1 MPLANL
7 LGDSTECLA
16 EHLGDTIGGL
26 LNATFGNAVEI
37 VVMIMAL
44 NTARTADEAERETL
58 LTVVQTSLIG
68 SIFSNSL
75 LVLGCSFIANGFY
88 FKEAEFNVIAA
99 SENVSLLLLAAF
111 VMILPG
117 PYSNH
122 VGSGSADS
130 LLVSRA
136 AAIILLLLYI
146 CLLSFVLFTH
156 ADDMGAVHSNS
167 DGDSKAESE
176 DSVQKELTQKLLRD
190 RERRVIADD
199 FENQNQSSERVI
211 HPAFR
216 VADDSGD
223 EEKVNSDE
231 SKGDDD
237 GDEAELSFVGSM
249 VMLLLCTVMVSVL
262 SEFLVASIDGM
273 AQKCKMS
280 PAFIG
285 IILLPI
291 IGNAVEHI
299 TAIRMAVQ
307 GRMDV
312 AISIAIGSA
321 TQVAMLVVSVA
332 VLIAWAMGLD
342 LDLAFNPFEVNLFL
356 YSTIII
362 FTLISDGKSNWLEGA
377 MLLGL
382 YVLIAISVWPQD
394 YSG

>member
-1 MPLANL
+1 
-7 LGDSTECLA
+7 
-16 EHLGDTIGGL
+16 
-26 LNATFGNAVEI
+26 
-37 VVMIMAL
+37 
-44 NTARTADEAERETL
+44 
-58 LTVVQTSLIG
+58 
-68 SIFSNSL
+68 
-75 LVLGCSFIANGFY
+75 
-88 FKEAEFNVIAA
+88 
-99 SENVSLLLLAAF
+99 
-111 VMILPG
+111 
-117 PYSNH
+117 
-122 VGSGSADS
+122 
-130 LLVSRA
+130 
-136 AAIILLLLYI
+136 
-146 CLLSFVLFTH
+146 
-156 ADDMGAVHSNS
+156 
-167 DGDSKAESE
+167 
-176 DSVQKELTQKLLRD
+176 
-190 RERRVIADD
+190 
-199 FENQNQSSERVI
+199 
-211 HPAFR
+211 
-216 VADDSGD
+216 
-223 EEKVNSDE
+223 
-231 SKGDDD
+231 
-237 GDEAELSFVGSM
+237 
-249 VMLLLCTVMVSVL
+249 
-262 SEFLVASIDGM
+262 M

-394 YSG
+394 YNNSG